1 MEWKSNRRVL
11 IIGGPKSLSQESLA
25 PHETAYAKSLDSAL
39 GIITS
44 SRPDLVIYFAK
55 GKDDSLEEYVL
66 TWLIEG
72 FRGKFL
78 LFDPQNKVE
87 DATTLLQSQVID
99 DYFSGP
105 IGTARFVTIVK
116 NRLAQ
121 DSHFAPPRAM
131 TTFDLFRNLFERGLN
146 AIFFFDDKLDR
157 CVAGNIRAEQI
168 TGRTLRELRHLSLQ
182 DLCAKA
188 EYTQTLRVIR
198 RAGRHYYDS
207 TGSTA
212 LKGPDDSPF
221 RASFT
226 CGVFKFGRKNFVK
239 VEVQKEA
246 QVSVARRSAEE
257 KKWLSKSSLI
267 PVHMAR

>member
-11 IIGGPKSLSQESLA
+11 IIGGPKSLSHESLA
-25 PHETAYAKSLDSAL
+25 PHETIYAKTLDSAL
-39 GIITS
+39 GVITS
-44 SRPDLVIYFAK
+44 SRPDLVVYFAK
-55 GKDDSLEEYVL
+55 GKDDALEEYVL

-78 LFDPQNKVE
+78 LFDPLNKVQ
-87 DATTLLQSQVID
+87 DSQTLLQSQVID

-105 IGTARFVTIVK
+105 IGSARFVTIIK

-146 AIFFFDDKLDR
+146 AIFFFDEELDR
-157 CVAGNIRAEQI
+157 CVAANIRAEQL
-168 TGRTLRELRHLSLQ
+168 TGHSLRELRHLSLQ

-188 EYTQTLRVIR
+188 QYPETLRVIR

-207 TGSTA
+207 MGMTA
-212 LKGPDDSPF
+212 LKGPDGLSLSV
-221 RASFT
+221 SFS
-226 CGVFKFGRKNFVK
+226 CGVFNFGRKNFVK
-239 VEVQKEA
+239 VEVQKAVVEPA
-246 QVSVARRSAEE
+246 TRRPGEG
-257 KKWLSKSSLI
+257 KKWLSKPST
-267 PVHMAR
+267 MALHSPT